1 MQTGLAGQLE
11 RSREAPGLGRTTA
24 TVQVRHNIEMAHRL
38 FLTPG
43 KCQRIHGHSWSVTL
57 TLSGQLSATG
67 MVAEFGAVKAAFRE
81 YLDTTFD
88 HRLLLN
94 TADDLWKLDLPGAVS
109 FPTDPTVEE
118 LARHLHGWAMDNI
131 VAPHQL
137 LSAHVSLWET
147 KVNAAEFGTI

>member
-1 MQTGLAGQLE
+1 MQAELAGQLV
-11 RSREAPGLGRTTA
+11 RSREVPTRGIATA
-24 TVQVRHNIEMAHRL
+24 RVQVRHNVEMAHRL

-57 TLSGQLSATG
+57 TLSGEMSRSG

-94 TADDLWKLDLPGAVS
+94 AADDLWKWDLPGAVP

-118 LARHLHGWAMDNI
+118 IARHLHGWAIDNI
-131 VAPHQL
+131 VTPHQL
-137 LSAHVSLWET
+137 LGAHVSLWET
-147 KVNAAEFGTI
+147 KVNAAEFGIL